1 MAAPGRS
8 RLTGRAL
15 QRSEHKAVILIGDLA
30 ALAAAVLT
38 SLWLWSL
45 TAGFPFSTTF
55 VSARAIWFLAVPA
68 WAIALAPA
76 YGVRISLSV
85 FDTVVR
91 LVQAAALLLGAYL
104 ALYFYSPRYQLPRL
118 MGLYVLWD
126 GFLLVL
132 AWRLIFAW
140 FFSRDLFARRVLIV
154 GAGEP
159 GLTALRLLRD
169 FDFRN
174 STVVALLDAPG
185 ARAETTAGYRAR
197 SLPIDPDAAGAVE
210 TGSSVEGLPVVDR
223 STPLLDCARELEVNE
238 IVLAHAGAQSDLFS
252 ALVECQELGI
262 EIVTMPQV
270 YEDLLHR
277 VPVQHLES
285 SWLFTSFVE
294 SVRAKDSSLVAKRAA
309 DLVGAAL
316 GLVGLLVLTPFI
328 ALAIWLD
335 SGRPIFFRQ
344 VRRGRAGREFVMF
357 KFRTMVQDA
366 ERETG
371 PKWSKA
377 GDTRITRVGRLLR
390 KLRLD
395 ELPNL
400 VNVLRGE
407 MSLVGPRPER
417 PELVVMLARDIPFYR
432 TRLIVRPGLTGWAQV
447 NYRYGDSVED
457 AVQKLEYDLYYLKHR
472 SMLFD
477 LRILLRTA
485 GTVFRLGGR

>member
-1 MAAPGRS
+1 
-8 RLTGRAL
+8 
-15 QRSEHKAVILIGDLA
+15 V
-30 ALAAAVLT
+30 T
-38 SLWLWSL
+38 SLWLWSI
-45 TAGFPFSTTF
+45 TAGFRFSPDF
-55 VSARAIWFLAVPA
+55 LNAHAIWFLAVPA
-68 WAIALAPA
+68 WTIALAPA

-85 FDTVVR
+85 FDTIVR
-91 LVQAAALLLGAYL
+91 LLQAAALLLGAYL
-104 ALYFYSPRYQLPRL
+104 VLYFYSPRYQLPRL

-174 STVVALLDAPG
+174 STVVALLDVPG
-185 ARAETTAGYRAR
+185 ASAETTAGYRAPSAAAPSR
-197 SLPIDPDAAGAVE
+197 GLDRDPAGALE
-210 TGSSVEGLPVVDR
+210 IGSSVEGLPVVPA
-223 STPLLDCARELEVNE
+223 STPLLECARQLEVNE
-238 IVLAHAGAQSDLFS
+238 IVLAHSGAQSDLFPS
-252 ALVECQELGI
+252 LVECQELGI
-262 EIVTMPQV
+262 DIATMPQV

-294 SVRAKDSSLVAKRAA
+294 AVRAKDSSLVAKRAA
-309 DLVGAAL
+309 DLAGASIGLL
-316 GLVGLLVLTPFI
+316 GLLILTPFI

-357 KFRTMVQDA
+357 KFRTMVPDA

-371 PKWSKA
+371 PKWSTA
-377 GDTRITRVGRLLR
+377 GDPRITRTGRLLR

-417 PELVVMLARDIPFYR
+417 PEIVRLLVREIPFYR
-432 TRLIVRPGLTGWAQV
+432 SRLIVRPGLTGWAQV
-447 NYRYGDSVED
+447 NHPYGDSVED

-485 GTVFRLGGR
+485 GTVLRLGGR

>member
-1 MAAPGRS
+1 VGRS

-30 ALAAAVLT
+30 ALTAAVLT
-38 SLWLWSL
+38 SLWLWSI
-45 TAGFPFSTTF
+45 TAGFPFSTAF
-55 VSARAIWFLAVPA
+55 LRAHRIWFLAVPA

-76 YGVRISLSV
+76 YGVRIALSV
-85 FDTVVR
+85 VETVGR
-91 LVQAAALLLGAYL
+91 LLQAAALLLGAYL

-118 MGLYVLWD
+118 MGLYIFWE

-132 AWRLIFAW
+132 AWRLLYAW

-154 GAGEP
+154 GAGQP
-159 GLTALRLLRD
+159 GLTALRLIRD
-169 FDFRN
+169 SDFRN

-185 ARAETTAGYRAR
+185 TDAET
-197 SLPIDPDAAGAVE
+197 
-210 TGSSVEGLPVVDR
+210 SVEGVPVVR
-223 STPLLDCARELEVNE
+223 EPATLVDCARDLGVDE
-238 IVLAHAGAQSDLFS
+238 IVLAHASSQTELF
-252 ALVECQELGI
+252 AGLVECQELGI
-262 EIVTMPQV
+262 EIVTMPQA

-277 VPVQHLES
+277 VPVQHLDS

-294 SVRAKDSSLVAKRAA
+294 SVRAKDSSLVAKRAL
-309 DLVGAAL
+309 DILGA
-316 GLVGLLVLTPFI
+316 LVGLVILVAWTPFL
-328 ALAIWLD
+328 ALGIWLD

-344 VRRGRAGREFVMF
+344 VRTGRGGRNFVMLKLRTMVPDAERDTGPQWSLAGDSRVTRAGR
-357 KFRTMVQDA
+357 
-366 ERETG
+366 
-371 PKWSKA
+371 
-377 GDTRITRVGRLLR
+377 ILR
-390 KLRLD
+390 RLRLD

-400 VNVLRGE
+400 VNVLRGD

-417 PELVVMLARDIPFYR
+417 PELVRLLARDIPFYR

-447 NYRYGDSVED
+447 NHPYGDSVED
-457 AVQKLEYDLYYLKHR
+457 AAQKLEYDLYYLKHR